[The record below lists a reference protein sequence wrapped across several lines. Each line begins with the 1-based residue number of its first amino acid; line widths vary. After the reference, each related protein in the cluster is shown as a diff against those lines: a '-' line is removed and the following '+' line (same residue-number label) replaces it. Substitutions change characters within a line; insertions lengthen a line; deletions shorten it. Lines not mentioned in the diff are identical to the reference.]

1 MRWRILLPECAAVR
15 AVSAASL
22 LAPDRGYESDW
33 DPNVLLGPLTREV
46 AMGVEL
52 RPVVWR

>member
-33 DPNVLLGPLTREV
+33 DPNALLGPLTREV